1 MHTKEGGGVL
11 GCVGGREKSRLSRNF
26 FYRQPGRQASTACLH
41 PHTETAE
48 LWMQF
53 SPQPCRFMNWR
64 KDLLDLDSSLTTC
77 VVSKWPYRDHEV
89 APEDTIHKRG
99 GGVCGSLLA

>member
-1 MHTKEGGGVL
+1 MGVAVSIT
-11 GCVGGREKSRLSRNF
+11 GCRLKSRLSRNF

-53 SPQPCRFMNWR
+53 SPQPCSFMNWR

-77 VVSKWPYRDHEV
+77 VVSKWPYRDHEA